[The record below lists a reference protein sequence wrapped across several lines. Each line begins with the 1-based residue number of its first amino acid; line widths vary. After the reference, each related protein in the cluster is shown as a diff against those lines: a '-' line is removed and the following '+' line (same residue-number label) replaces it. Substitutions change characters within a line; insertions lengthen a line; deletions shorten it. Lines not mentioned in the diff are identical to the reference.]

1 VYGGGRTHFLYEI
14 TQGIATVRA
23 LAFDSQG
30 NLYVD
35 NQSPSCIVV
44 YAAGSKKHL
53 YTINNNY
60 DGIAG
65 IAIDAED
72 HLYVPY
78 PQGVFVYAPR
88 SRKVSRK
95 IRGFT
100 STPGDVA
107 IDGRGRL
114 YVVDGSFIREYASGS
129 DKLIRTMKG
138 PNRSEFFY
146 IAVDGSDNVYGINYV
161 EGASSATVLMY
172 GPTGSSPKETITK
185 SSPISL
191 ALDGSGNLFV
201 LTAAGVSEYLP
212 GQSAPFLTYTGGIS
226 APSSLAVD
234 AAGDLF
240 VANTLRGKF
249 GVGSVN
255 EYQVGNPKLSRR
267 LSNKI
272 NDPYF
277 LAVGP

>member
-1 VYGGGRTHFLYEI
+1 MYEI

-53 YTINNNY
+53 ITINNDY
-60 DGIAG
+60 GGIPG
-65 IAIDAED
+65 IAIDSKD
-72 HLYVPY
+72 DLYVPY

-88 SRKVSRK
+88 SRKVIRK
-95 IRGFT
+95 VRGFT
-100 STPGDVA
+100 AAPGALA
-107 IDGRGRL
+107 IDARDHL
-114 YVVDGSFIREYASGS
+114 YVVDGPSIREYASGS
-129 DKLIRTMKG
+129 DKLIRTMEG
-138 PNRSEFFY
+138 PGNSEFY
-146 IAVDGSDNVYGINYV
+146 EIAVDGSGNVYSLNYV
-161 EGASSATVLMY
+161 SGNAGAILVY
-172 GPTGSSPKETITK
+172 GPKGSSPKEK
-185 SSPISL
+185 ISGES
-191 ALDGSGNLFV
+191 AGEFVVDGSGNLFV
-201 LTAAGVSEYLP
+201 LTAAGVAEYAP
-212 GQSAPFLTYTGGIS
+212 GQTAPFLTYTGGLS
-226 APSSLAVD
+226 SPSSLAVD
-234 AAGDLF
+234 AAGILF

-255 EYQVGNPKLSRR
+255 EYQVGNPKLLRR
-267 LSNKI
+267 LNDKI